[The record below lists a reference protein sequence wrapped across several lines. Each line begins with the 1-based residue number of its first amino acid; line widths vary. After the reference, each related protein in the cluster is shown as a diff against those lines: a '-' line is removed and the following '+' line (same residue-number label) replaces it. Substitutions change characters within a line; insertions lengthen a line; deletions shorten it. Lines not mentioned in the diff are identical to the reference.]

1 MINAFI
7 KEKHGSHFWKKLE
20 NKIGNLIPTSMLE
33 HWDIYFFFFDFP
45 SESSTSGLAS
55 CHLTGLDLKEKLL
68 RVTTGGQRIDLYIP
82 HGGMVRRL
90 ERRRP
95 APRM

>member
-1 MINAFI
+1 MIR
-7 KEKHGSHFWKKLE
+7 
-20 NKIGNLIPTSMLE
+20 KIVNLVTA
-33 HWDIYFFFFDFP
+33 YFFFFDFP